1 MTRTRLGSGLLQR
14 AISALAAGA
23 MLLAAPAFCWA
34 QQKPTEW
41 GWPQPYEKVSD
52 KSIQWLKDKGW
63 WPMQV
68 AFQAPWSGQNTINI
82 VIDKQGLLAKRGIDA
97 KLQAFPSGPAINEV
111 MISGRFQVGNGGN
124 FPFTSLID
132 KNIPVKA
139 IAVINANLLHAMVVP
154 IDSPLKSL
162 KDLKGS
168 NPAATIGIVTGSSA
182 EFYFQMSAA
191 YHGLELGKDIIL
203 KNMPPGEQMALPKGL
218 AGVVPWDPTPTIMTE
233 ERKNGR
239 YLDTSFPYNVYEGNY
254 YVRQELIDNVPDVV
268 QAFSDAAVEAT
279 LWIRL
284 HPDQAVKAMQE
295 DPNLKNYSAA
305 ILLQQIKAYN
315 NLTKPT
321 YMYPLAD
328 FWGKAN
334 EPIFNWLY
342 QQKRIQRPLK
352 AQDFANAVD
361 KRFMDKTF
369 AKLGWAIPKVPPFI
383 PANWS
388 GQLDKMPYPDYS
400 TPFNTKAPQAFP
412 EKGDLTKPWSF
423 AGKTYTP

>member
-1 MTRTRLGSGLLQR
+1 MTTQGPLKTLRRLAGPL
-14 AISALAAGA
+14 LAAGA
-23 MLLAAPAFCWA
+23 LVLAAPALA
-34 QQKPTEW
+34 QQKATDW
-41 GWPQPYEKVSD
+41 GWPQLYEKISD
-52 KSIQWLKDKGW
+52 KSVQWLKDKGW
-63 WPMQV
+63 WPLQI
-68 AFQAPWSGQNTINI
+68 AFQPPWSGQNTINL
-82 VIDKQGLLAKRGIDA
+82 VMDKQGLLAKRDIEA

-124 FPFTSLID
+124 FPFTSLVD
-132 KNIPVKA
+132 KNIPIKA
-139 IAVINANLLHAMVVP
+139 IAVINVNLLHAMVVP
-154 IDSPLKSL
+154 NDSPLKSL

-168 NPAATIGIVTGSSA
+168 NPAATVGIVTGSSA

-218 AGVVPWDPTPTIMTE
+218 TGVVPWDPTPTIMVE

-239 YLDTSFPYNVYEGNY
+239 LLDTSFPYNVYEGNF

-268 QAFSDAAVEAT
+268 QAFNDAAVEAT
-279 LWIRL
+279 LWTRL
-284 HPDQAVKAMQE
+284 NPEAAVKSMQE
-295 DPNLKNYSAA
+295 DPNLKNYSPE
-305 ILLQQIKAYN
+305 ILLQQVKAYN
-315 NLTKPT
+315 NLYKPT
-321 YMYPLAD
+321 YMYPLAE

-352 AQDFANAVD
+352 AADFANAVD

-383 PANWS
+383 PANWP
-388 GQLDKMPYPDYS
+388 GQFDKMPYPEYS
-400 TPFNTKAPQAFP
+400 TPVNTKTPQAFP
-412 EKGDLTKPWSF
+412 EKGDLVKPWSF
-423 AGKTYTP
+423 AGKTYNP